1 MPLNIILPQGSGQTH
16 FAMAYNSRDMNRRS
30 FLNATL
36 AFPSLLAA
44 QTNEKRLLVH
54 ADDAGMCHSVNEATI
69 EALTKGMVSSASIMV
84 PCPWFP
90 EFAAWAKQHP
100 EMDLGLHLTLTSEWQ
115 HYRWRPV
122 APASSVK
129 GLFDPEGYMWRS
141 EVQTAKSASAQ
152 EVETELRA
160 QIERAREFGVAF
172 THFDTHMGTMYT
184 RPDYFDVYAKLAR
197 EYKVPCMIPRPSEEL
212 RDRKTPITEEMILA
226 QERGGAVLLDHL
238 VTGIS
243 GRTPA
248 ERRESYI
255 KLLEGL
261 PAGVTKL
268 IIHLAKDTPEIRA
281 VTGAWEYRWED
292 FLFWTDPATKQLMD
306 RLNIRLITYRE
317 LGRRG

>member
-1 MPLNIILPQGSGQTH
+1 M
-16 FAMAYNSRDMNRRS
+16 
-30 FLNATL
+30 
-36 AFPSLLAA
+36 
-44 QTNEKRLLVH
+44 H

-100 EMDLGLHLTLTSEWQ
+100 EMDLGIHLTLTSEWQ

-122 APASSVK
+122 APAASVK

-212 RDRKTPITEEMILA
+212 RAPEDSDHGGDDSGPGAR
-226 QERGGAVLLDHL
+226 RGGAARPSGDGNLRTDPGGAARKLHQTAGGLAGWCHQADHPSGKGHAGDPRGDGRLGVPVGGFPVLD
-238 VTGIS
+238 GS
-243 GRTPA
+243 GDEATDGPA
-248 ERRESYI
+248 EN
-255 KLLEGL
+255 
-261 PAGVTKL
+261 PADH
-268 IIHLAKDTPEIRA
+268 IP
-281 VTGAWEYRWED
+281 
-292 FLFWTDPATKQLMD
+292 
-306 RLNIRLITYRE
+306 
-317 LGRRG
+317 

>member
-1 MPLNIILPQGSGQTH
+1 
-16 FAMAYNSRDMNRRS
+16 MNRRA
-30 FLNATL
+30 FLNAAL
-36 AFPSLLAA
+36 AAPACLAA
-44 QTNEKRLLVH
+44 QTKEKRLLVH

-90 EFAAWAKQHP
+90 EFAGWAKQHP
-100 EMDLGLHLTLTSEWQ
+100 EMDLGIHLTLTSEWKD
-115 HYRWRPV
+115 YRWRPV
-122 APASSVK
+122 APAASVK
-129 GLFDPEGYMWRS
+129 GLFDPEGYLWRN
-141 EVQTAKSASAQ
+141 EVQTAKSATAL

-160 QIERAREFGVAF
+160 QIERARQFGIAF

-212 RDRKTPITEEMILA
+212 RARQTPITEEMILA
-226 QERGGAVLLDHL
+226 KEREGAVLLDRL
-238 VTGIS
+238 VTGVP

-248 ERRESYI
+248 ERHESYT

-261 PAGVTKL
+261 QPGVTKL

-281 VTGAWEYRWED
+281 VTGAWEARWAD
-292 FLFWTDPATKQLMD
+292 FLFWTDPQTRQVMD

-317 LGRRG
+317 LGQRG